1 MRVTGNRERE
11 TGNRKQGTGN
21 GKQETENRKQ
31 KTGKSGDFAQRVHP
45 SHHVETHYYAC
56 HGKQGT
62 GNRKQR
68 FHTFTPSQN

>member
-1 MRVTGNRERE
+1 MNLYKVETTIFCVSQGIGNGKQGTE
-11 TGNRKQGTGN
+11 NRKQKTGN

-56 HGKQGT
+56 H
-62 GNRKQR
+62 RE
-68 FHTFTPSQN
+68 

>member
-11 TGNRKQGTGN
+11 TGNREQGTG
-21 GKQETENRKQ
+21 NRKQ

-56 HGKQGT
+56 H
-62 GNRKQR
+62 RE
-68 FHTFTPSQN
+68 